1 MYQNTHLASYTQ
13 SIRCPRTTLE
23 HKKKQVGTYSRAVIF
38 LRVKGILQLFTIFE
52 FRNDDVCTDGA
63 HGGGVGTHHTWTARA
78 RAHCAC
84 VREHSIFQLEH
95 ASRICK
101 SRKKEPR
108 PQQQKSLVFPNPPHC
123 HSNPLIV
130 EPTCSTLA

>member
-23 HKKKQVGTYSRAVIF
+23 HKKKQVGTYSRAVILACKRYSTVVYYF
-38 LRVKGILQLFTIFE
+38 Q

-63 HGGGVGTHHTWTARA
+63 HGGGVGTHHTWTTRA

-108 PQQQKSLVFPNPPHC
+108 PRQQKSFSFPKP
-123 HSNPLIV
+123 
-130 EPTCSTLA
+130 STLPPLKPTYR